1 MQSLSLYLVEG
12 FIDRSKSWLF
22 VIVEN
27 SPVPMENEDAFVLR
41 FSAVAAIDAVVW
53 TVVPLAGEHM
63 EAFCGTRS
71 NVSTAEPDEG
81 LMNPDRFASNLNV
94 QHTVKTC

>member
-1 MQSLSLYLVEG
+1 MQSFGLYLVER

-22 VIVEN
+22 VIMEN
-27 SPVPMENEDAFVLR
+27 SPVPMENEDAFVLC

-63 EAFCGTRS
+63 EAFCDTQS
-71 NVSTAEPDEG
+71 NVSTAEPDEE
-81 LMNPDRFASNLNV
+81 LINSLTHCFLI
-94 QHTVKTC
+94 